1 MHKLEKVQRLP
12 IDIKTAWDFFS
23 SPKNLSKITPSY
35 MGFNI
40 TSELKNEKMYPGLII
55 TYIVK
60 PILGIPLTWVTEIT
74 EISEGKYFIDE
85 QRVGPYKIWHHEHH
99 FREIEGGVEMR
110 DLLYYRLPFGFIGKI
125 INSLFVK
132 KKVNGIFDY
141 RTEVLEKMFGK
152 SD

>member
-1 MHKLEKVQRLP
+1 MHKLERIQRLP

-60 PILGIPLTWVTEIT
+60 PIFGIPLTWVTEIT
-74 EISEGKYFIDE
+74 EISDGKYFIDE

-110 DLLYYRLPFGFIGKI
+110 DLLYYRLPLGFIGKI
-125 INSLFVK
+125 INLIFVR
-132 KKVNGIFDY
+132 KKVEGIFDY
-141 RTEVLEKMFGK
+141 RVNVLNELFK
-152 SD
+152 

>member
-1 MHKLEKVQRLP
+1 MHKLERVQRLP

-40 TSELKNEKMYPGLII
+40 TSEMKNEKMYPGIFII
-55 TYIVK
+55 YKVK
-60 PILGIPLTWVTEIT
+60 PLMGIPITWVTEIT
-74 EISEGKYFIDE
+74 EVSEGKYFIDE

-99 FREIEGGVEMR
+99 FREVEGGVEMR

-125 INSLFVK
+125 INLIFVR
-132 KKVNGIFDY
+132 KKVEGIFDY
-141 RTEVLEKMFGK
+141 RTEVLVRMLGK
-152 SD
+152 